1 MKVVID
7 KNIPFINGV
16 LEPYA
21 EVVYMKGDMI
31 DKQTVVDAD
40 ALIVRTRTRCNADLL
55 EGSSVK
61 IVSTATIGFDH
72 VDVPYLASQG
82 IEFTTAAG
90 CNAAGVLQYVM
101 TALVWLHDNR
111 KAFDVANTT
120 LGVIGVG
127 NVGSLVA
134 DFAER
139 CGFKVLRCDPPRQ
152 RREGGDF
159 VDRDYLL
166 ANSDIVTCHVPL
178 NREGEDKTFG
188 MADEAF
194 FARMPKGSLFIN
206 SSRGEV
212 VVDEHL
218 CQALKSG
225 HIHSA
230 VIDTWNNEP
239 AISSELLSLASLTTP
254 HIAGYSLQGKANG
267 SSMVVQAVARK
278 FDLPLKDWYPDG
290 VARRPKVEEFDWQW
304 LYERALT
311 RFDIEAQTDALKSNP
326 EQFESMRNNYDY
338 REEYF

>member
-111 KAFDVANTT
+111 KAFDV
-120 LGVIGVG
+120 
-127 NVGSLVA
+127 
-134 DFAER
+134 ER
-139 CGFKVLRCDPPRQ
+139 PAG
-152 RREGGDF
+152 EESGD
-159 VDRDYLL
+159 
-166 ANSDIVTCHVPL
+166 T
-178 NREGEDKTFG
+178 GEDTGTVFNQNGKSVLHVGT
-188 MADEAF
+188 
-194 FARMPKGSLFIN
+194 SLF
-206 SSRGEV
+206 R
-212 VVDEHL
+212 
-218 CQALKSG
+218 
-225 HIHSA
+225 
-230 VIDTWNNEP
+230 
-239 AISSELLSLASLTTP
+239 
-254 HIAGYSLQGKANG
+254 
-267 SSMVVQAVARK
+267 
-278 FDLPLKDWYPDG
+278 
-290 VARRPKVEEFDWQW
+290 
-304 LYERALT
+304 
-311 RFDIEAQTDALKSNP
+311 
-326 EQFESMRNNYDY
+326 
-338 REEYF
+338 